1 MWARFTLTTQSA
13 NEGNSG
19 GQNMNENSLSKKILA
34 PVSRRGFF
42 GRAAVA
48 GTGIMLSSGIPVRGL
63 TPDRPGHCGTEL
75 CDLPVPIPHL
85 TPTPFGT
92 TIHHFF
98 PGPVEGTLFP
108 ASDPTGAHPNGR
120 DPSEI
125 FNFEGFIGQ
134 ADLNLTGTGEN
145 LATGATGR
153 YEFHTDMRFMKG
165 RFVGT
170 DGVERRSTF
179 VFV

>member
-1 MWARFTLTTQSA
+1 
-13 NEGNSG
+13 
-19 GQNMNENSLSKKILA
+19 MNKDSRSDNIIA
-34 PVSRRGFF
+34 PVSRRGFI
-42 GRAAVA
+42 GRTAVA
-48 GTGIMLSSGIPVRGL
+48 GTGIMLSSGIPVGGL
-63 TPDRPGHCGTEL
+63 TPDAPGHCGSEL
-75 CDLPVPIPHL
+75 CNLPVPIPHL

-92 TIHHFF
+92 TIHGFF
-98 PGPVEGTLFP
+98 PGPVEGTATP
-108 ASDPTGAHPNGR
+108 VDPTGAHPDGR
-120 DPSEI
+120 DPSHV

-165 RFVGT
+165 AFVGT
-170 DGVERRSTF
+170 DGIERRSTF

>member
-1 MWARFTLTTQSA
+1 
-13 NEGNSG
+13 
-19 GQNMNENSLSKKILA
+19 MNKDSRSDNIIA
-34 PVSRRGFF
+34 PVSRRGFI
-42 GRAAVA
+42 GRTAVA
-48 GTGIMLSSGIPVRGL
+48 GTGIMLSSGIPVGGL
-63 TPDRPGHCGTEL
+63 TPDAPGHCGSEL
-75 CDLPVPIPHL
+75 CNLPVPIPHL

-98 PGPVEGTLFP
+98 PGPVEGTATLT
-108 ASDPTGAHPNGR
+108 DPTGAHPDGR

-134 ADLNLTGTGEN
+134 ADLELTGTGEN

-165 RFVGT
+165 AFVGT
-170 DGVERRSTF
+170 DGIERRSTF

>member
-1 MWARFTLTTQSA
+1 M
-13 NEGNSG
+13 NKNSPFK
-19 GQNMNENSLSKKILA
+19 NILA

-48 GTGIMLSSGIPVRGL
+48 GTGIVLSSGIPVAGL
-63 TPDRPGHCGTEL
+63 THGGSGREGLGRCGPEV
-75 CDLPVPIPHL
+75 CNLPVPIPHV

-98 PGPVEGTLFP
+98 PGPVEGTAFP
-108 ASDPTGAHPNGR
+108 TDPTGAHPDGR

-134 ADLNLTGTGEN
+134 ADLLLTGTGKD

-153 YEFHTDMRFMKG
+153 YQFHTDMRFMKG
-165 RFVGT
+165 AFVGT
-170 DGVERRSTF
+170 DGIERRSTF